1 MPSIPQPRI
10 DRQIVILLLIGQHF
24 ARVVKMRKISC
35 LCILLCAGC
44 VSVNSTVLRDRSTT
58 PHPPNQ
64 VNVALADDE
73 IDESCERVALLHA
86 SGNEDFTDE
95 SEMLTKL
102 REEAGKLGAN
112 LVHLQSMEDPGTGER
127 VLGALFGTSVD
138 RDSEAIAYY
147 CPDGAF

>member
-1 MPSIPQPRI
+1 MRKFA
-10 DRQIVILLLIGQHF
+10 VLLLIGQHF

-58 PHPPNQ
+58 PYPPNQ

-86 SGNEDFTDE
+86 SGNED
-95 SEMLTKL
+95 S
-102 REEAGKLGAN
+102 RG
-112 LVHLQSMEDPGTGER
+112 PGDGR
-127 VLGALFGTSVD
+127 A
-138 RDSEAIAYY
+138 
-147 CPDGAF
+147 CPGCAVWYQCGSRF

>member
-1 MPSIPQPRI
+1 M
-10 DRQIVILLLIGQHF
+10 
-24 ARVVKMRKISC
+24 
-35 LCILLCAGC
+35 
-44 VSVNSTVLRDRSTT
+44 
-58 PHPPNQ
+58 
-64 VNVALADDE
+64 NVALADDE

-86 SGNEDFTDE
+86 SGNEDSTDE
-95 SEMLTKL
+95 SEMLNKL

>member
-1 MPSIPQPRI
+1 MPSIPRPRI

-24 ARVVKMRKISC
+24 ARVVKVRKISC

-58 PHPPNQ
+58 PYPRNQ

-86 SGNEDFTDE
+86 SGNEDSTDE
-95 SEMLTKL
+95 SEMLNKL

-112 LVHLQSMEDPGTGER
+112 LVHLQSMEDPGRE
-127 VLGALFGTSVD
+127 SVSWV
-138 RDSEAIAYY
+138 RCLVPVWIAILRRSRITVRW
-147 CPDGAF
+147 AF